1 MKEVYHQCMKDIGL
15 QLKLEIV
22 SWQTYQKLFPGI
34 KNVRLVRGKGGV
46 SGGIS
51 AETVNKND
59 DPVTRITLPG

>member
-22 SWQTYQKLFPGI
+22 SWQAYQKLFPGI
-34 KNVRLVRGKGGV
+34 KNVRLVRV